1 MGSGMEGSNMGSGMG
16 GMGSMGS
23 GDLSQCDMTPGCEC
37 QGNLCSGT
45 NPMCMK
51 LSCSQNTGSGMGGMG
66 SMGSGMGGMGS
77 MGSGDFPPCPYGCA
91 CYPTPWDPNMGYCY
105 NSDGSLCQGMPI
117 MCTPTM
123 GSGMGNGMGN
133 GMGGGEC
140 CPAKKIWG
148 SMNPKMDGMYV
159 NVGKKNMANLPYR
172 CNSPCIYEKKGSWD
186 GMQYCFADSMTS
198 QSECDAMVD
207 DGEEP
212 VDMGSGSGS
221 GSGDLNQCDMTHG
234 CECQGIVCVGT

>member
-1 MGSGMEGSNMGSGMG
+1 MGDMGSGMEGSNMGSGMG

-23 GDLSQCDMTPGCEC
+23 GDY
-37 QGNLCSGT
+37 
-45 NPMCMK
+45 
-51 LSCSQNTGSGMGGMG
+51 
-66 SMGSGMGGMGS
+66 
-77 MGSGDFPPCPYGCA
+77 PPCPYGCA
-91 CYPTPWDPNMGYCY
+91 CYATRDPNMGYCY

-117 MCTPTM
+117 KCTPIM
-123 GSGMGNGMGN
+123 GSGMENGMGN

-207 DGEEP
+207 VKEP
-212 VDMGSGSGS
+212 VGMGSEVVSEMESGSEDPVNMGPGSGSGMGGSGSGS
-221 GSGDLNQCDMTHG
+221 ISGINFY
-234 CECQGIVCVGT
+234 